1 MINIL
6 RDQIKE
12 LERLLELKTIR
23 ILELEKQLSTPSVFN
38 FQSQSQYK
46 CFHCHS
52 SYCAGCGSAGGLNG

>member
-38 FQSQSQYK
+38 
-46 CFHCHS
+46 
-52 SYCAGCGSAGGLNG
+52 